1 MEGRMFRTI
10 TAASVGIVVG
20 LTLLLPISHGNAEE
34 KAPSRSGSW
43 PIWNWHNH
51 QPRADAVH
59 TDDLTPQD
67 ARKVEQLYWQ
77 LEGQSPDGSDHCDA
91 RPIPPRERDQCR
103 AEIGARVL
111 PSRPIPVIMAP
122 PH

>member
-1 MEGRMFRTI
+1 MFRMI
-10 TAASVGIVVG
+10 TAASVGILVG
-20 LTLLLPISHGNAEE
+20 VTLLLPTSRGYAEE
-34 KAPSRSGSW
+34 KPPSHLGSW

-91 RPIPPRERDQCR
+91 KSIPPQERDQCR
-103 AEIGARVL
+103 AESGARVV
-111 PSRPIPVIMAP
+111 PSRPMPVIIAP
-122 PH
+122 PR